1 MARLNDFAAPS
12 ESVEALK
19 RRFVRQNREIA
30 RVNSMQSLRIRS
42 LESEISHLLGENVS
56 LREQVINLTQEIDR
70 LESAKLLYDGVYD
83 IKSRLD
89 AKVAEL
95 NGIASE
101 LGMLPRKIGKVGD
114 KAGDSDHSKATALD
128 TRPRATDSEFNT
140 GVDDGKLPAIL
151 EDKYFPR
158 RTLEPQEIHNLV
170 QADHSLPNSPHAI
183 HLDHDHSDITADI
196 SSPLFSKPLP
206 RRQPETET
214 DALALVSSLPP
225 TLETRKKKKKT
236 VSSGPIS
243 EGMAPPESPSPKIGD
258 TQPGKS
264 GSKRKFRP
272 DDDGFLSDTAP
283 EDDEFQFRR
292 PSHSPLKQTDP
303 FDFMRPDF
311 SPSKT
316 PVNMK
321 RGSSSSGA
329 SKRKVLEPKS
339 ANANLGSP
347 QKARASLQ
355 PENKMAAKMG
365 RDENIKSPVKPKEL
379 ESSKNKSLSQ
389 KPRVR
394 STPML
399 QKQKRSS
406 RSTEYDEAYS
416 QPVPIMLKDSPVAR
430 SGEGLMGVS
439 DLAASRPSRRRGAV
453 VSYAEPNLRDKMRR
467 PTSEMADAVIAG
479 GSRRSSSLQFRE
491 SLDNADDHSRKSG
504 AGSGSL
510 LNGSL
515 PADLALAD
523 QATDVFMKDIAPEQL
538 IDTVSHRR
546 QSRRHSSN
554 PKSTARHVSSHDVD
568 FGESPTT
575 FTQMEG
581 AEGEETPGW
590 NSAMDVGHR
599 RETRIAARR
608 KSMMV

>member
-42 LESEISHLLGENVS
+42 LESEVSHLLGENVS
-56 LREQVINLTQEIDR
+56 LREQVINLTQELER
-70 LESAKLLYDGVYD
+70 LESAKLLHDGVYK

-89 AKVAEL
+89 AKLAEL
-95 NGIASE
+95 NGIALE
-101 LGMLPRKIGKVGD
+101 LGMLPRKVGKLED
-114 KAGDSDHSKATALD
+114 KFGDSDHPKATALD
-128 TRPRATDSEFNT
+128 ARPRAINSDCNAE
-140 GVDDGKLPAIL
+140 VDDSKLPAIL

-170 QADHSLPNSPHAI
+170 QTDHSLPNSPHII
-183 HLDHDHSDITADI
+183 HLDHDHSDNTSDH
-196 SSPLFSKPLP
+196 SSPSLCKPL
-206 RRQPETET
+206 RMRQPEANAP
-214 DALALVSSLPP
+214 ALEPSLPP
-225 TLETRKKKKKT
+225 TLETRKKKKRT
-236 VSSGPIS
+236 GSSEPIS
-243 EGMAPPESPSPKIGD
+243 ESMVPPEISSPKFGD
-258 TQPGKS
+258 AQPEKS
-264 GSKRKFRP
+264 GSKRKFKP
-272 DDDGFLSDTAP
+272 EDDGFLSDTAP

-292 PSHSPLKQTDP
+292 PSHSPLKQTEACDL
-303 FDFMRPDF
+303 MRRDL

-321 RGSSSSGA
+321 RGSSSVGT

-347 QKARASLQ
+347 KKARAALQ
-355 PENKMAAKMG
+355 PDDKLVPKTG
-365 RDENIKSPVKPKEL
+365 RDENIKSPIKPKEL
-379 ESSKNKSLSQ
+379 ESSKTKLLSH

-399 QKQKRSS
+399 HKQQRSS
-406 RSTEYDEAYS
+406 RSTEFDEAHDQS
-416 QPVPIMLKDSPVAR
+416 VPITLKDSPVAR
-430 SGEGLMGVS
+430 SGGGLMGVS

-467 PTSEMADAVIAG
+467 PTSELADAVTVG
-479 GSRRSSSLQFRE
+479 GSRRSSSFQLRE
-491 SLDNADDHSRKSG
+491 SLDNENNHSRKSG
-504 AGSGSL
+504 TGSSSS
-510 LNGSL
+510 LNGNL

-523 QATDVFMKDIAPEQL
+523 QAIDMIIKDNASAQL
-538 IDTVSHRR
+538 LETVSRRR

-554 PKSTARHVSSHDVD
+554 PNSTTRHVPSHDVD
-568 FGESPTT
+568 IGELPSASA
-575 FTQMEG
+575 QMNG
-581 AEGEETPGW
+581 VEGEETPGW
-590 NSAMDVGHR
+590 HSAMDEGSR
-599 RETRIAARR
+599 RETRVAARR